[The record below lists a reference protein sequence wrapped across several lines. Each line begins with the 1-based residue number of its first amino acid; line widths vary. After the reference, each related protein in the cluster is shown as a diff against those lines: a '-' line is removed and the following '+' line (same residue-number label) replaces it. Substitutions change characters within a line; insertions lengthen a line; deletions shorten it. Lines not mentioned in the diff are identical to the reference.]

1 MLQGRREDDRGQER
15 LERTSEVA
23 EKTANQG
30 RFIWGEKEEKNCS
43 KFLSYVERHEKGIS
57 GGLAGA
63 VGVGS
68 RLELLDSSSRANVLN
83 LVTKGSFVHGTTTRF
98 LPSF

>member
-1 MLQGRREDDRGQER
+1 VLQGRREDDRGQKR

-23 EKTANQG
+23 EKAASQG
-30 RFIWGEKEEKNCS
+30 RFIGGKEGENCS
-43 KFLSYVERHEKGIS
+43 KFLFYVERHEKGIS

-63 VGVGS
+63 VGVRS
-68 RLELLDSSSRANVLN
+68 RLELLDSSGGANVLN
-83 LVTKGSFVHGTTTRF
+83 LVTKGSFVHGTTTTRL

>member
-1 MLQGRREDDRGQER
+1 VLQGRREDDRGQER

-23 EKTANQG
+23 EKAASQG
-30 RFIWGEKEEKNCS
+30 RFIWGKKEEKNCS

-63 VGVGS
+63 
-68 RLELLDSSSRANVLN
+68 LQ
-83 LVTKGSFVHGTTTRF
+83 K
-98 LPSF
+98 